1 MRIPLDYYR
10 ILGVPCQ
17 ATDEQIEQAHEDRQR
32 QFPHQEYS
40 EIAIAQRNELLEEAY
55 GVLADEYARQAYDE
69 RFFGGI
75 LPNRAALSP
84 ETASSPESFPDLR
97 TPGLEIESHRL
108 AGALSILQELGEYE
122 LASRL
127 GEEYL
132 DEESLFATRN
142 DILLTIV
149 LSIREL
155 SRERWQEKEYER
167 ASEYLEKAL
176 ALLDGEHLF
185 PALVREIDRDFYR
198 LRPYRI
204 LELLSRELAR
214 ISERGRGLVLL
225 SEMLD
230 DRGGID
236 GGSDDR
242 SGLGIDDFLRFLQ
255 QLRVHL
261 TLEEQQRIF
270 DREARRPSA
279 VGEYLLV
286 YVSIARGFARQD
298 PDSILGAI
306 ESLDNLQKHQ
316 DVSLERAICA
326 LLLGQ
331 VDRATTILEKS
342 QEKETLK
349 YIKERSPDPDDLLP
363 GLCHYGEIW
372 LQTEVFSRFRDL
384 VDRPVSLKD
393 YFADEGVQ
401 IYLEELSKFPNKK
414 SGSDHIGRAAD
425 TLESEVTIITPQPEP
440 ARSSHRGVP
449 IMSESAYSYPEPR
462 KPTRARTRQSSSLAT
477 LKNIPPDR
485 GENSTAGSGR
495 GSLVVTAAY
504 RQPPA
509 TGTRRHP
516 GTERPTGR
524 RAIENRPA
532 VPGAVPRRRKTRRGK
547 LRLDRV
553 AILVVGAL
561 GVIGA
566 IGFGVKALVDS
577 RSPLAALSG
586 EQLSIELNAPVL
598 EIPPVEAL
606 PSEGIAAPATA
617 LTKETAAEVIRAWLS
632 AKADALGNQHNT
644 EKLTEILVDPALKT
658 WRNRASALKG
668 NQYWKYEHQI
678 EVRSVLI
685 NPKNAN
691 LATVEARVREK
702 ARYLANNKEI
712 ARNSY
717 DDTLDIRYELVR
729 QGDKWRIRDTKI
741 VGK

>member
-40 EIAIAQRNELLEEAY
+40 ESAIAQRNELVEEAY
-55 GVLADEYARQAYDE
+55 RMLADVENRRSYDE
-69 RFFGGI
+69 RFFDEI
-75 LPNRAALSP
+75 SPNRVAPSE
-84 ETASSPESFPDLR
+84 ETPDRSDGLPAPR
-97 TPGLEIESHRL
+97 TPGLDIETGRL

-127 GEEYL
+127 GEESL
-132 DEESLFATRN
+132 DEESLFSDRN

-149 LSIREL
+149 LAYREL
-155 SRERWQEKEYER
+155 SRERWQDKEYES

-176 ALLDGEHLF
+176 ALLNEENLF

-214 ISERGRGLVLL
+214 TAERSRGLVLL

-230 DRGGID
+230 DRRGID
-236 GGSDDR
+236 GGGDDR

-261 TLEEQQRIF
+261 TLEEQQRVF
-270 DREARRPSA
+270 EREARRPSA

-298 PDSILGAI
+298 PDSILAAI
-306 ESLDNLQKHQ
+306 ESLDDLQKHQ
-316 DVSLERAICA
+316 DVSLERAVCA
-326 LLLGQ
+326 LLLGR
-331 VDRATTILEKS
+331 VDLSTTILKKS

-349 YIKERSPDPDDLLP
+349 YIEERSPDPDDLLP
-363 GLCHYGEIW
+363 GLCDYGELW
-372 LQTEVFSRFRDL
+372 LRTEVFSRFRDL

-414 SGSDHIGRAAD
+414 SASDHITRSAD

-440 ARSSHRGVP
+440 DRSSLRGVS

-477 LKNIPPDR
+477 LKNLPPDR
-485 GENSTAGSGR
+485 DETSSSTGSGR

-509 TGTRRHP
+509 TGSRRRP
-516 GTERPTGR
+516 GMERPTGR
-524 RAIENRPA
+524 RAIEGRPA

-553 AILVVGAL
+553 AILVAGAL
-561 GVIGA
+561 GTLGA

-577 RSPLAALSG
+577 RSPLAALTG
-586 EQLSIELNAPVL
+586 EQLAIELNAPVL
-598 EIPPVEAL
+598 EIPSLEARASEPV
-606 PSEGIAAPATA
+606 ATA
-617 LTKETAAEVIRAWLS
+617 GLTKETAAEVIRAWLA
-632 AKADALGNQHNT
+632 AKAEAFGQGHKT
-644 EKLTEILVDPALKT
+644 AKLNEILVDPALKT
-658 WRNRASALKG
+658 WGDRASALKG

-685 NPKNAN
+685 NPKNDK
-691 LATVEARVREK
+691 LATVEAKVSEK
-702 ARYLANNKEI
+702 ARYMANNKEI
-712 ARNSY
+712 ASRSY
-717 DDTLDIRYELVR
+717 DDTLNIRYELVR
-729 QGDKWRIRDTKI
+729 QGDKWRIRDTKLLS
-741 VGK
+741 K